1 MEIEILQTMKDFHLL
16 TCAQSVDVCFGF
28 IFDIVIVP
36 FHGIAFKPGL
46 GQV

>member
-1 MEIEILQTMKDFHLL
+1 MEMEIFHSLQNFYLL